1 MCHPSCIVFGAINLT
16 KKDIKG
22 NKILE
27 IGSYDVNGSIRS
39 IIESLNPLEYTGIDI
54 LEGPGV
60 DLVCSAEK
68 LLNCFPVESFDVV
81 ISTEMIEHVKDYKK
95 AISNIKNICTKGG
108 IILLTTRSYG
118 FPYHPSPTDFWRFEI
133 EDMENIFSDCEIL
146 VLEKDKEFPGVFI
159 KLRKPEDFKEKDLS
173 DYKLYSIITHKKMVK
188 ITEDDF
194 KNWHFFKIDLKEKLK
209 LFAVKLIRF
218 LRIY

>member
-81 ISTEMIEHVKDYKK
+81 ISTEMIEHVKDWKK

>member
-194 KNWHFFKIDLKEKLK
+194 KGWHFFKIDLKEKLK

>member
-60 DLVCSAEK
+60 DLVCSAEN

-133 EDMENIFSDCEIL
+133 GDMENIFSDCEIL

-173 DYKLYSIITHKKMVK
+173 DYKLYSIITHKEMVK